1 MQIDSVEEARK
12 FSAAALAA
20 MARLTI
26 APSPAHYL
34 IWYSHCSG
42 CYPELSERLRR
53 MEEKGEPFTEARLA
67 ELHERF
73 FGTGRQVRLLDETC
87 QGIEATMSQL
97 LEQVG
102 GVSRDAGAYGDKLAT
117 FSSVLDRAQPAP
129 ELQAMVGK
137 ILVETRAMQERAR
150 RLEVGLDQS
159 SQQIEELRTDLA
171 KAQRDANTD
180 SLTGIANR
188 KYFDY
193 EFGAAAEEARLK
205 HQPLSLLLADID
217 QFKSFNDS
225 HGHQV
230 GDQVLR
236 LVAQVLTSS
245 VKGRDLAA
253 RYGGE
258 EFAVLLPQTDLEG
271 ARHLAE
277 QIRRTVAGNHIRSK
291 SNGRH
296 LGRITL
302 SVGCAQYDPQEAL
315 SDLIR
320 RADEALY
327 EAKRQGRNRVVVA
340 SRMPASESVA

>member
-1 MQIDSVEEARK
+1 
-12 FSAAALAA
+12 
-20 MARLTI
+20 MAQRTI
-26 APSPAHYL
+26 APSPTHYL

-53 MEEKGEPFTEARLA
+53 IEDKGEAFTEGRLA

-87 QGIEATMSQL
+87 QRIELTMNHL
-97 LEQVG
+97 LVQVG

-117 FSSVLDRAQPAP
+117 FSSELDQVRQAP
-129 ELQAMVGK
+129 DVQALIGH
-137 ILVETRAMQERAR
+137 ILVETRAMQGRAR
-150 RLEVGLDQS
+150 RLEVDLGQS

-193 EFGAAAEEARLK
+193 EFGAAAEESRLK
-205 HQPLSLLLADID
+205 KLPLSLLFADID
-217 QFKSFNDS
+217 HFKRFNDT

-277 QIRRTVAGNHIRSK
+277 QIRRTVANSRIRLK

-296 LGRITL
+296 LGAITL
-302 SVGCAQYDPQEAL
+302 SVGCAQYDPREAL

-327 EAKRQGRNRVVVA
+327 QAKRQGRNRVIA
-340 SRMPASESVA
+340 APPGPAAESAA

>member
-1 MQIDSVEEARK
+1 
-12 FSAAALAA
+12 
-20 MARLTI
+20 
-26 APSPAHYL
+26 
-34 IWYSHCSG
+34 
-42 CYPELSERLRR
+42 
-53 MEEKGEPFTEARLA
+53 
-67 ELHERF
+67 
-73 FGTGRQVRLLDETC
+73 
-87 QGIEATMSQL
+87 MSQL
-97 LEQVG
+97 LSQVG
-102 GVSRDAGAYGDKLAT
+102 GVSRDAGNYGDRLAT
-117 FSSVLDRAQPAP
+117 FSSALDHARPAP
-129 ELQAMVGK
+129 DLRALVDE
-137 ILVETRAMQERAR
+137 ILAETRAMQERAR
-150 RLEVGLDQS
+150 RLEVELDQS
-159 SQQIEELRTDLA
+159 SQQIEGLRVDLA

-193 EFGAAAEEARLK
+193 ELGAAAEEAQLR

-217 QFKSFNDS
+217 QFKRFNDT

-271 ARHLAE
+271 ACHLAE
-277 QIRRTVAGNHIRSK
+277 QIRRTVADNHIRSK

-302 SVGCAQYDPQEAL
+302 SLGCAQYDPQEAL

-327 EAKRQGRNRVVVA
+327 EAKRQGRNRVA
-340 SRMPASESVA
+340 AAPRPPARESAA

>member
-1 MQIDSVEEARK
+1 
-12 FSAAALAA
+12 
-20 MARLTI
+20 
-26 APSPAHYL
+26 
-34 IWYSHCSG
+34 
-42 CYPELSERLRR
+42 
-53 MEEKGEPFTEARLA
+53 
-67 ELHERF
+67 
-73 FGTGRQVRLLDETC
+73 VRLLDETC
-87 QGIEATMSQL
+87 QRIELTMSQL
-97 LEQVG
+97 LSQVG
-102 GVSRDAGAYGDKLAT
+102 GVSRDAGNYGDKLAT
-117 FSSVLDRAQPAP
+117 FSSELDQVRQAP
-129 ELQAMVGK
+129 EVQELIGQV
-137 ILVETRAMQERAR
+137 LLETRAMQERAR
-150 RLEVGLDQS
+150 RLEVELGQS
-159 SQQIEELRTDLA
+159 SQHIEELRADLA

-205 HQPLSLLLADID
+205 KQPLSLLFADID
-217 QFKSFNDS
+217 HFKRFNDA

-277 QIRRTVAGNHIRSK
+277 QIRSTVASSRIRLK

-296 LGRITL
+296 LGAITL
-302 SVGCAQYDPQEAL
+302 SVGCAQYDPREAL

-327 EAKRQGRNRVVVA
+327 EAKRRGRNRVIATPPGVA
-340 SRMPASESVA
+340 AESAA